1 MGKIKF
7 NDGTVIE
14 NYGRPYIIA
23 EVNSSHNG
31 DVEVAKKM
39 IDAAVDTGCDC
50 VKFQS
55 WTTDTLYSK
64 TYYDKNPIA
73 KRFVDKL
80 SLSSDELKQM
90 SDYCKSK
97 NIGFSSTPY
106 SCQEVDFLVQCDV
119 PFIKISSME
128 INNLEFIEYIGN
140 KQVPVVISTGMAEE
154 NEIRAAIRTLEKTGN
169 KNIVILHCVSI
180 YPAELTKIN
189 LRNISWLEEEYPQ
202 YAIGF
207 SDHTIG
213 DSAAIASVALG
224 ASVIEKH
231 ITLDSKKIGMDNQ
244 IAMEPQDLKM
254 FTQKVR
260 DISLSLGSLKRIV
273 TSEEYAQRLKM
284 RRSIVATR
292 DIEVGETIAKE
303 DLTYKRPGDGI
314 SPDRAKLLI
323 GCKAKQKIQ
332 KDTIISISDIENP
345 VV

>member
-1 MGKIKF
+1 MGKVTF

-14 NYGRPYIIA
+14 NYGRPYVIA

-31 DVEVAKKM
+31 DIEVAKRM
-39 IDAAVDTGCDC
+39 IDAAVETGCDC

-80 SLSSDELKQM
+80 SLSPDELKQM
-90 SDYCKSK
+90 SDYCKLK
-97 NIGFSSTPY
+97 GIGFSSTPY
-106 SCQEVDFLVQCDV
+106 SCQEVDFLVQCNV

-140 KQVPVVISTGMAEE
+140 KQIPVVISTGMADD
-154 NEIRAAIRTLEKTGN
+154 NEIRAAIKTLEKTGN
-169 KNIVILHCVSI
+169 KNIAILHCISI

-189 LRNISWLEEEYPQ
+189 LRNITWLEEEFPQ

-213 DSAAIASVALG
+213 DSAAIAAVALG

-244 IAMEPQDLKM
+244 IAMEPQDLIV
-254 FTQKVR
+254 FTQKIR
-260 DISLSLGSLKRIV
+260 DISLALGSIKRIV
-273 TSEEYAQRLKM
+273 TPEEYDQRLKM

-292 DIEVGETIAKE
+292 DIEAGEIITKG

-314 SPDRAKLLI
+314 PPDKAEKII
-323 GCKAKQKIQ
+323 GHKAKQKIQ
-332 KDTIISISDIENP
+332 KDTIISVADIENL
-345 VV
+345 VI